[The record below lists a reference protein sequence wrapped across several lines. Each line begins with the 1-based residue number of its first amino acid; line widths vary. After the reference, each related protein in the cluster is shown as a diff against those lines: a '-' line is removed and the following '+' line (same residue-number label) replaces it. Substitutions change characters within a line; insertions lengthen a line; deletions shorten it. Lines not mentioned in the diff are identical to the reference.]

1 MNIEY
6 FKGKPCSIITI
17 TTNRN
22 FKEENPETYLKQ
34 ISNYYLGFVTEID
47 SKWLYLKQLGNEQM
61 TAFNLEHIVGI
72 EEEQMV
78 DAESEEGKKVIDELK
93 SIKENAAKKM
103 KEKELEINS
112 SPSNSNFVD
121 IKKLNTIAEQLK
133 YESK

>member
-72 EEEQMV
+72 AEEQMV